1 MLSRHYELA
10 SNAGERTPGLL
21 VTFKFS
27 SIKLLDFYNAR
38 VQIQFFLFVPALWIL
53 RKVKQVYTR

>member
-1 MLSRHYELA
+1 MLLRHYELA

-21 VTFKFS
+21 VVTFKFS

-38 VQIQFFLFVPALWIL
+38 VQIQFSL
-53 RKVKQVYTR
+53 